1 MGISREEPTGKIK
14 CPCCR
19 AGLLVRTIDLR
30 GTVELEYEEEDKEPP
45 PVTPDEAMGRICME
59 IEKLKWHITDG
70 MGRETQV

>member
-45 PVTPDEAMGRICME
+45 PVTPDEAMGRIYRE
-59 IEKLKWHITDG
+59 IEEGKWHITEKVKT
-70 MGRETQV
+70 ETQV